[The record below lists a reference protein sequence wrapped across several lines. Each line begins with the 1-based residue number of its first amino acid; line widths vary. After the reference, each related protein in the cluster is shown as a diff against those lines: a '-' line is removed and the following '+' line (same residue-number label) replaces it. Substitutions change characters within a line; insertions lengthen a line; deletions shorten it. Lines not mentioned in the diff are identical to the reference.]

1 MSSYVAPLK
10 DMRFVLNE
18 LAGLGEVAKL
28 PGYEEATP
36 ETVDAILE
44 EASKFATEVLDP
56 INYSGDQEGSNWKD
70 GKVTTPKG
78 FKEAYKQY
86 TDGGWAALPFD
97 AAHGGQGLPKLVATA
112 VEEMLTS
119 ANMSFSLCPLLTQ
132 GAIHALEL
140 AGTDALK
147 HTYLEKMV
155 AGRWTGTMNL
165 TEPQAGS
172 DLALVRTRAVP
183 ASSEHGDH
191 YLISGQKI
199 FITYGEHDMAEN
211 IVHLVLARTPD
222 APEGVKGIS
231 LFVVPKF
238 MPRADGTPGER
249 NSAKCASIEHKLGI
263 HASPT
268 AVMVFEDAVGYLVG
282 EVNKG
287 LSYMFVMMNAARF
300 SVGLEGVSIAERAFQ
315 RALAYAKERLQGKDL
330 VQGGKTVPIIRHP
343 DVRRMLML
351 MKSQTEAARAL
362 AYVVAASMDFSQ
374 KISDKEDQKRHQAF
388 VDLMIPVVK
397 GWSTETGIEV
407 ASLGVQVHGGM
418 GFIEETGAAQHLR
431 DARITTI
438 YEGTTGIQ
446 AGDLVG
452 RKIAR
457 EGGQTVKGWVSLL
470 GDFDKELSKS
480 KNPDIQA
487 IRQRLAAGAQ
497 AVSESVEFIL
507 ATAGKDPNAAFA
519 GAVPFLKLMGVVAGG
534 WQLGRAAL
542 ISESKISKN
551 EGDRSF
557 YAAKIST
564 ARFFAD
570 HVLSQAPGL
579 AATVVQGAGSVM
591 ALSDEQFLAA

>member
-1 MSSYVAPLK
+1 MSAYQAPLK
-10 DMRFVLNE
+10 DMKFVLKE
-18 LAGLGEVAKL
+18 LAGLDEVAKL

-36 ETVDAILE
+36 DTVDAILE
-44 EASKFATEVLDP
+44 EAGKFASGVLDP
-56 INYSGDQEGSNWKD
+56 LNKPGDEEGSRWTD
-70 GKVTTPKG
+70 GAVITPKG

-86 TDGGWAALPFD
+86 VEGGWGALPFGPEW
-97 AAHGGQGLPKLVATA
+97 GGQGLPKLVATA
-112 VEEMLTS
+112 VEEMLTAS
-119 ANMSFSLCPLLTQ
+119 NMSFSLCPLLTQ

-140 AGTDALK
+140 CGTEALKKTFLGRMIAGT
-147 HTYLEKMV
+147 
-155 AGRWTGTMNL
+155 WTGTMNL

-172 DLALVRTRAVP
+172 DLALVKTRATR
-183 ASSEHGDH
+183 SGKH
-191 YLISGQKI
+191 YLITGQKI

-231 LFVVPKF
+231 LFIVPKYLVN
-238 MPRADGTPGER
+238 PDGSLGKR
-249 NSAKCASIEHKLGI
+249 NSARCASIEHKLGI

-268 AVMVFEDAVGYLVG
+268 AVMVFDDAVGYLVG
-282 EVNKG
+282 EENKG
-287 LSYMFVMMNAARF
+287 LSYMFIMMNAARF

-315 RALAYAKERLQGKDL
+315 RAVAYAKDRLQGKDL
-330 VQGGKTVPIIRHP
+330 VQGGQTVPIIRHP

-351 MKSQTEAARAL
+351 MKSQTEAMRAL
-362 AYVVAASMDFSQ
+362 AYVVASAMDAAL
-374 KISDKEDQKRHQAF
+374 RHPSEEARKTNQAF

-446 AGDLVG
+446 ASDLVG

-457 EGGQTVKGWVSLL
+457 EGGATAKAVVSLWRQ
-470 GDFDKELSKS
+470 FDADLAKS

-487 IRQRLAAGAQ
+487 IRAAFAAGVQ
-497 AVSESVEFIL
+497 AVSEGVEFICSE
-507 ATAGKDPNAAFA
+507 KNPHNAFA

-534 WQLGRAAL
+534 WQMARAAL
-542 ISESKISKN
+542 AAEKN
-551 EGDRSF
+551 MASDKAF
-557 YAAKIST
+557 YEAKIKT
-564 ARFFAD
+564 ARFYAD
-570 HVLSQAPGL
+570 HVLVQAPALGN
-579 AATVVQGAGSVM
+579 TVVKGGAAVM
-591 ALSDEQFLAA
+591 ALDDDQFVAA

>member
-1 MSSYVAPLK
+1 MSQYVAPLK
-10 DMRFVLNE
+10 DIRFVLNE

-28 PGYEEATP
+28 PGCEDASP

-44 EASKFATEVLDP
+44 EAAKFASEVLDP
-56 INYSGDQEGSNWKD
+56 INYSGDQEGSVWQD

-78 FKEAYKQY
+78 FKDAYQRY
-86 TDGGWAALPFD
+86 AEGGWPALPFE
-97 AAHGGQGLPKLVATA
+97 AAQGGQGLPKLVATA
-112 VEEMLTS
+112 VEEMITS

-132 GAIHALEL
+132 GAVHALEL
-140 AGTDALK
+140 AGSDALK
-147 HTYLEKMV
+147 KAYLEKMV
-155 AGRWTGTMNL
+155 SGRWTGTMNL

-172 DLALVRTRAVP
+172 DLALVRTKAVP
-183 ASSEHGDH
+183 QGDH

-199 FITYGEHDMAEN
+199 FITYGEHDLAEN

-238 MPRADGTPGER
+238 LPKADGAPGER
-249 NSAKCASIEHKLGI
+249 NSATCASIEHKLGI

-268 AVMVFEDAVGYLVG
+268 AVMVFENAKGYLVG
-282 EVNKG
+282 EVNRG
-287 LSYMFVMMNAARF
+287 LSYMFIMMNAARF
-300 SVGLEGVSIAERAFQ
+300 GVGLQGVSIAERAFQ

-362 AYVVAASMDFSQ
+362 AYVVAAAMDTAARTQ
-374 KISDKEDQKRHQAF
+374 DKEEMKQLQAF

-397 GWSTETGIEV
+397 GWSTEMGIEV

-431 DARITTI
+431 DARIATI

-446 AGDLVG
+446 AGDLLG

-457 EGGQTVKGWVSLL
+457 EGGVTVKGWLTVLTGLDQALAKS
-470 GDFDKELSKS
+470 GDA
-480 KNPDIQA
+480 DIQ
-487 IRQRLAAGAQ
+487 IVRERLAAGAQ
-497 AVSESVEFIL
+497 AVSDCVDYVL
-507 ATAGKDPNAAFA
+507 AAAGKDPNAAFA
-519 GAVPFLKLMGVVAGG
+519 GAVPFLMLMGIVAGG
-534 WQLGRAAL
+534 WQMARAAL
-542 ISESKISKN
+542 IAERKLQKKDGDAAFLATKIK
-551 EGDRSF
+551 
-557 YAAKIST
+557 T

-570 HVLSQAPGL
+570 HVLAQAPGL
-579 AATVVQGAGSVM
+579 AVAVTQGAGAVM
-591 ALSDEQFLAA
+591 AVPEEQFLAA